1 MMPQG
6 NVKWFDKKK
15 GYGFVTHEGK
25 DIYIHHSEMDHKHVP
40 ETNDLISFEIVPG
53 EKGFKA
59 QNITKVG

>member
-15 GYGFVTHEGK
+15 GYGFVDHEGR
-25 DIYIHHSEMDHKHVP
+25 DIFIHHTEMNKSYVP
-40 ETNDLISFEIVPG
+40 ETNDLITFDIVDG
-53 EKGFKA
+53 EKGQKA